1 MSDQD
6 QTAAEHPLQPMI
18 DEMVD
23 VQSVDQFA
31 AMITHWH
38 AGMLAR
44 LRNLREIP
52 FGTLITLIENDGSET
67 KVKLKGDGMKGFQGA
82 LNAAIAEIE
91 SLPFVVSTTPVPDMA
106 EVIGNELGQD

>member
-1 MSDQD
+1 MSDKDSETYQ
-6 QTAAEHPLQPMI
+6 EHPLQELK
-18 DEMVD
+18 DAMVD
-23 VQSVDQFA
+23 VESVDQFA
-31 AMITHWH
+31 AMISHWH

-44 LRNLREIP
+44 LRNLREVP

-91 SLPFVVSTTPVPDMA
+91 SLPFVISTTPVEADAADTP
-106 EVIGNELGQD
+106 GN